1 MPGSAAFVG
10 EAYDPTIPASIDQ
23 VREYVGDYYGEE
35 LCALYRFR
43 IQNGQLTLAINDN
56 TPLALFPSAQAP
68 ILWNSKNMLWTGF
81 GEIIFGRDEL
91 GRVNGFTIGD
101 ERVSAILFSK
111 LGKPHH

>member
-1 MPGSAAFVG
+1 
-10 EAYDPTIPASIDQ
+10 
-23 VREYVGDYYGEE
+23 
-35 LCALYRFR
+35 
-43 IQNGQLTLAINDN
+43 
-56 TPLALFPSAQAP
+56 
-68 ILWNSKNMLWTGF
+68 MLWTGF